1 MKPWTKRFILV
12 FLSLIMLWGVSGCM
26 NKKPKAEVIKDL
38 MMAHLEEKYGEEF
51 LPMSLSFSNL
61 AYSYDTL
68 LAYPK
73 NGSKQDYFEVEGTRM
88 EDGSYSIRDGY
99 FGVFIKPKYE
109 AVMSGFVHEIYDEFK
124 LYTNFGEGALPDRL
138 NKDTPFEEIY
148 NKDEHFSSDTVVFV
162 KQTSA
167 ENIDIELSLLQIA
180 GKMRQ
185 KQMVG
190 YVRIFVIFDEKFD
203 LIGQEVLNISASKDK
218 EYFVDNPKSVM
229 VTPDLKVRQNGMEVN
244 TNGRIK

>member
-124 LYTNFGEGALPDRL
+124 LYTDFDEGALPDRL
-138 NKDTPFEEIY
+138 NKDTKVEEIY
-148 NKDEHFSSDTVVFV
+148 NKDELFSSNTVIFV
-162 KQTSA
+162 KESSA
-167 ENIDIELSLLQIA
+167 KGIDDEESLFKIAQQMQANKLVGNVRLFIVFDDKYEAIGKDALSLNPV
-180 GKMRQ
+180 K
-185 KQMVG
+185 K
-190 YVRIFVIFDEKFD
+190 
-203 LIGQEVLNISASKDK
+203 K
-218 EYFVDNPKSVM
+218 EYYLHKRKTIIVSH
-229 VTPDLKVRQNGMEVN
+229 DLKITNYGEVGMED
-244 TNGRIK
+244 G